1 MGQCY
6 EVLLYHT
13 EVRWLSRGRMVS
25 RVVELREPI
34 KCFLI
39 EKKSD
44 LAAKFSNTEWLSIVL
59 LGRYLC
65 GIQQRELNFARKEHY
80 CPGHERIRFR
90 IYLKAQ
96 TVEQED
102 LEGSHGTVFY
112 VGSIS

>member
-1 MGQCY
+1 MGQNY

-34 KCFLI
+34 KCFVI

-44 LAAKFSNTEWLSIVL
+44 LAAKFSDTEWLSRWCYLADIF
-59 LGRYLC
+59 GESTKETYLC
-65 GIQQRELNFARKEHY
+65 KERTLLSWT
-80 CPGHERIRFR
+80 CANRFR